1 MGKML
6 EDVTKNGKARMGT
19 LEQRAE
25 HALNIARRAMGP
37 AHAEDEEAPPRS
49 REKITEKGSTAT
61 KQAAPK
67 ENSEISAEKES
78 GEVSADDTIQRLTD
92 AVSTLSTVAKGVG
105 LVVMAIKTASSIVRM
120 VQTVTPSRPL
130 FGERKSSFRT
140 VALVGA
146 GTLVGAGVA
155 AAVIAS
161 IEGDMSLAQRF
172 EIAKQKAM
180 FGMDRVAS
188 RLFGLSGTKKA
199 ARAKK

>member
-37 AHAEDEEAPPRS
+37 VNLEDEEAPPRS
-49 REKITEKGSTAT
+49 REKITEKVSTAPERT
-61 KQAAPK
+61 AP
-67 ENSEISAEKES
+67 KES
-78 GEVSADDTIQRLTD
+78 GETSADKESGETSADDTIQRLTD
-92 AVSTLSTVAKGVG
+92 VVSTLSTVAKGVG
-105 LVVMAIKTASSIVRM
+105 LVVMAIKTVSSIVRM
-120 VQTVTPSRPL
+120 VQAVTPRRPL
-130 FGERKSSFRT
+130 IGERRSSFGT

-161 IEGDMSLAQRF
+161 TEGDMSLAQRF

-188 RLFGLSGTKKA
+188 RLFGMKKA
-199 ARAKK
+199 ASAKK